1 MAHASEKPK
10 GKMQWHS
17 LFAAIFLV
25 AIIGLADHATGWEV
39 NLFMAYS
46 FPIVLVV
53 WKVGWRTG
61 LVFALLCATTWWL
74 ARFDKN
80 PYQYDFEFALAVFT
94 QLFYFAVLVVA
105 TTTIKNL
112 RQQNKARVERL
123 ERARVLERRL
133 LQASER
139 EQQRIGRDLHDS
151 LGPQL
156 AAIGYAANFLANDL
170 RHRDQPEAA
179 QAEQIRELVSD
190 AIKLTRELA
199 HGIFPVQTDGSGLS
213 IALADLV
220 GTTARLTNRS
230 ISLCES
236 GEILVDDPEQGMH
249 LYRIAQEALNNAVKH
264 SDAKKI
270 TVFLSNSE
278 NMLRLAVDDNG
289 KGISPSPNS
298 TQGMGMQSMRYR
310 ARLLGGDLMINAIPG
325 EGTTVS
331 CEILNRSRAKMEP
344 AT

>member
-1 MAHASEKPK
+1 
-10 GKMQWHS
+10 MQWHS
-17 LFAAIFLV
+17 LLAALFLV
-25 AIIGLADHATGWEV
+25 AIIGWADHVTGWEV

-46 FPIVLVV
+46 LPIVLVV

-61 LVFALLCATTWWL
+61 LVFALFCSATWWL
-74 ARFDKN
+74 ARFEKN
-80 PYQYDFEFALAVFT
+80 PYQDDFEFALAVFT
-94 QLFYFAVLVVA
+94 QLFYFSVLVVA
-105 TTTIKNL
+105 TSTIKNL
-112 RQQNKARVERL
+112 RLQEKARTERL
-123 ERARVLERRL
+123 ERAQVLERRL

-156 AAIGYAANFLANDL
+156 AAIGYAAIFLANDL

-190 AIKLTRELA
+190 AITLTRELA
-199 HGIFPVQTDGSGLS
+199 RGIFPFQMDGSGLS
-213 IALADLV
+213 IALAELV

-230 ISLCES
+230 ISLCET

-249 LYRIAQEALNNAVKH
+249 LYRIAQEALKNAVKH
-264 SDAKKI
+264 SDAQKI
-270 TVFLSNSE
+270 TVFLTNNE

-289 KGISPSPNS
+289 KGMGPSPTS

-310 ARLLGGDLMINAIPG
+310 ARLLGGDLMINTIPG
-325 EGTTVS
+325 EGTIVS
-331 CEILNRSRAKMEP
+331 CEILNWPPAKIEP